1 MNDQD
6 AKVRTPKEDAKL
18 TEKKERKFELRDLK
32 PTKEVKGGAAKP
44 KTGEKGGPDR
54 TVEVDFMGWD

>member
-1 MNDQD
+1 MNDQESE
-6 AKVRTPKEDAKL
+6 ARITKEDPKL

-44 KTGEKGGPDR
+44 KTGEKRSPNP

>member
-6 AKVRTPKEDAKL
+6 AKARTTKEDPKL

-32 PTKEVKGGAAKP
+32 PNKEVKGGAAKP
-44 KTGEKGGPDR
+44 TPGEKGGPDR